1 VGKAASK
8 YRIVDSVLDPSGW
21 NNVGVEH
28 TVADQIME
36 SSGIL
41 FRKADNDRLGGK
53 MLMQE
58 YLRWQP
64 KPLKKIPAEGFDADY
79 AQRLLRMKGMEAYNT
94 YLDAFTPEPPEINL
108 PKLQVFENCK
118 EFINVIP
125 LCVYNAD
132 GSTKDKEDVAE
143 FDGDDPYDGGRYGI
157 KAVDRYFN
165 MSVREHQKVVDVEA
179 VVTRLAETGDQTT
192 FHRQMEVIE
201 KKHHAMRRPIRRF
214 HARLH

>member
-1 VGKAASK
+1 M
-8 YRIVDSVLDPSGW
+8 LDPSGW

-36 SSGIL
+36 NSGIL

-58 YLRWQP
+58 YLRWRP
-64 KPLKKIPAEGFDADY
+64 KPPKKIPAEGFDLDY
-79 AQRLLRMKGMEAYNT
+79 SQRLLRIKGMDAYNS
-94 YLDAFTPEPPEINL
+94 YLDAFIPEAPESNL
-108 PKLQVFENCK
+108 PKLQVFQTCP
-118 EFINVIP
+118 EFTQTIP

-157 KAVDRYFN
+157 KAVDRFFN
-165 MSVREHQKVVDVEA
+165 MSVRETQKVAEIEQVIQRVK
-179 VVTRLAETGDQTT
+179 ETGDQTT
-192 FHRQMEVIE
+192 FHRQMEQVE
-201 KKHHAMRRPIRRF
+201 RKQAAAKRPFRRF
-214 HARLH
+214 HRALGRQRFPH